1 MGSVFLESG
10 AKTAKQLALR
20 IGNGDASAETELVE
34 RYSAGIELIL
44 LKRTNNHQLT
54 MDLRQ
59 ETFLIALQKLRA
71 GKIYKP
77 ESLPGFLRQTAI
89 NLSIEHYRKEKRYVY
104 GEGAI
109 NSLQPAHMDKKAERI
124 DRQHARMLL
133 ETVVDQLTRTRD
145 RDILS
150 RFYLLDQDKRQI
162 CKTLDLS
169 TANFDRVLY
178 RARKRM
184 CNMIEQQPELE
195 LLLLGSLTN
204 D

>member
-34 RYSAGIELIL
+34 RYSAGLELIL

-54 MDLRQ
+54 MDLCQ
-59 ETFLIALQKLRA
+59 DTFLIALKKLRA

-89 NLSIEHYRKEKRYVY
+89 NLSIEHYRKEKRYMY

-109 NSLQPAHMDKKAERI
+109 NSLQATHMDKKAERI

-133 ETVVDQLTRTRD
+133 ESVVDQLTQTRD

-169 TANFDRVLY
+169 AANFDRVLY
-178 RARKRM
+178 RAKKRM
-184 CNMIEQQPELE
+184 CKMIEQQPELE